1 MIPCPRL
8 PVFVPEFAA
17 QDIRVFQER
26 GVVDGVDPAF
36 ATGLLVGERDG
47 QRVLLRKEGGE
58 VAGKLVWLDTTRYDE
73 AISLMD
79 VWGEGS
85 SERIKYQAYDTRTAG
100 DVDCWIYLCR
110 GD

>member
-8 PVFVPEFAA
+8 PVFFPEFAA
-17 QDIRVFQER
+17 QDTRVFQER

-36 ATGLLVGERDG
+36 ATGLLVAERDG
-47 QRVLLRKEGGE
+47 QRVLLRKEGGKI
-58 VAGKLVWLDTTRYDE
+58 AGKLVWMDTTRYDE

-79 VWGEGS
+79 VWCEVS
-85 SERIKYQAYDTRTAG
+85 SERTKYQAYDTRTAG
-100 DVDCWIYLCR
+100 DVNCWIYLCR